1 MQVTGYMWDELSK
14 ILFCLLFSPQIK
26 KQQGSQAE
34 SEDAGRDDRSLRK
47 TRNGMVMYKTGMNG
61 VRTIQYI
68 QYMGSNH
75 DFWAQ

>member
-34 SEDAGRDDRSLRK
+34 SEDAGRDDRSLR
-47 TRNGMVMYKTGMNG
+47 
-61 VRTIQYI
+61 
-68 QYMGSNH
+68 
-75 DFWAQ
+75 